1 MLWIFFMCTF
11 KWSVLLNTWPQVL
24 QGCGTNLPWC
34 WWRTWRSSV
43 HFKLKMRAHIAHWNL
58 GPSGVWHMVY
68 TESVLVSRFSLLVG
82 EAGCSVAA
90 SDPPSCGPG
99 QPWPMRGQP
108 AGPGPDPESETRE
121 GVTVSSGQW
130 CGDTTP
136 ARHGSVCGKSP
147 HRKKKSSKV

>member
-1 MLWIFFMCTF
+1 M
-11 KWSVLLNTWPQVL
+11 
-24 QGCGTNLPWC
+24 
-34 WWRTWRSSV
+34 
-43 HFKLKMRAHIAHWNL
+43 HFRLKIRAHIAHWNL

-90 SDPPSCGPG
+90 SAPPSCGPG

-130 CGDTTP
+130 CGDPWVRVRQIP
-136 ARHGSVCGKSP
+136 ASEEKKLKSLID
-147 HRKKKSSKV
+147 